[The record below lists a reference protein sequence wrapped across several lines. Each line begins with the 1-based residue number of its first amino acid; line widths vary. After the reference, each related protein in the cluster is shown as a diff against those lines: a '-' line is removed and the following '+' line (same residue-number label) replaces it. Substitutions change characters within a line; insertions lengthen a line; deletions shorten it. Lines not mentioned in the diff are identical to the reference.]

1 MSVVEEE
8 RLIIGLGNPG
18 ASYAKTR
25 HNVGFN
31 VVKAFAE
38 KNNFVVRPVQQVT
51 GLLAHRPMGNKKV
64 LLLMP
69 TTYMNES
76 GQAARRCIDYFKVP
90 IHQLII
96 VCDDVALPVGTMRLR
111 IKGSSGGHNGLK
123 SITTHLGTEN
133 YARLRIGV
141 GSPAHES
148 LEDYVLGN
156 FTKEESSLIEEII
169 VRAVDVLELWITSGI
184 VAAERAANAK
194 KDEKKNSGDK
204 TNG

>member
-1 MSVVEEE
+1 MDAEE

-18 ASYAKTR
+18 AGYAKTR

-31 VVKAFAE
+31 VVKAFAQ
-38 KNNFVVRPVQQVT
+38 KNGFVVRPVQQVS
-51 GLLAHRPMGNKKV
+51 GLLAHKPMGNKKV

-76 GQAARRCIDYFKVP
+76 GQAARRCVDYFKVAV
-90 IHQLII
+90 HQLLV
-96 VCDDVALPVGTMRLR
+96 VCDDVALPVGAMRLR
-111 IKGSSGGHNGLK
+111 MKGSSGGHNGLK

-141 GSPAHES
+141 GSPTHER
-148 LEDYVLGN
+148 LDDYVLGN
-156 FTKEESSLIEEII
+156 FTKEESPLIEEII
-169 VRAVDVLELWITSGI
+169 VRAVEVLELWITSGI

-194 KDEKKNSGDK
+194 KDEKKNSGDI